1 MLLDK
6 INLCLCETASHKH
19 RLKRIEEISQIIPW
33 VGTTFKFNHCLKAE
47 WMARVLL
54 RLLRIDTPD
63 WQEITR
69 GLLPFYR
76 LWDQG
81 CDHALREEG

>member
-1 MLLDK
+1 MSLDK
-6 INLCLCETASHKH
+6 LNLCVCETASHKH
-19 RLKRIEEISQIIPW
+19 RLKMIGEISRIIPW
-33 VGTTFKFNHCLKAE
+33 IGTTFRFNHCLNAE

-76 LWDQG
+76 LSDQG
-81 CDHALREEG
+81 P